1 MSETE
6 NNQNQKSKKKFIQM
20 GVGTAL
26 GVAIGAALNN
36 IAIGLIIGI
45 TIGGLGILVSDSR
58 KSKTDI

>member
-6 NNQNQKSKKKFIQM
+6 NNQHPNSKKKKFVQM

-26 GVAIGAALNN
+26 GVAIGAAMHN

-45 TIGGLGILVSDSR
+45 AIGGLGVLISNSR
-58 KSKTDI
+58 KS